1 MKSRFKVLGVM
12 SAVLLLFAMGGAAS
26 ADNAASINIAVS
38 YPCEADQ
45 NPCDTGVAVS
55 RPGEPDFLDDGFG
68 GDVVN
73 VYITLLDAAGNP
85 ATAGP
90 NGESLASLTGRLTT
104 QLGAEDYA
112 VEPNRFLKDDAN
124 VSFAG
129 KASARANIDY
139 TGAMAGVDPLNVDI
153 TGAKPLTATANVNV
167 IAPDAE
173 GLVVRTCG
181 AAAPNYKLYDEIDED
196 CWNNGKEATAG
207 DSIPVT
213 VIAGVAHGLFTTAP
227 NLEGKKITVEAYAD
241 YDRSESLSEDEESE
255 PVATAT
261 FTMTNGIAQGNMVIN
276 SAGPA
281 GLDVVF
287 IATCEDSEGETIETE
302 WLDGVEMIPGNPA
315 KIVVGADPYENGN
328 LIVPAEE
335 NCVTVLDDADECP
348 SQGTPTLIR
357 LFLVDAL
364 GNAVYADEDVTVKGA
379 LDGILAE
386 QLTGCDT
393 VTIPSEG
400 YTRACPLYDDEEDV
414 AGSIVIGPLP
424 FTSPGLTGTTLSV
437 YLLPA
442 SDCGKLDMQVEVEA
456 KAPVKAGD
464 TVTLTI
470 NSDSE
475 TTKVV
480 TPGDDLIISAG
491 GLLLSSSDFA
501 SATGTLLINNVL
513 DADNKKAGIQVPV
526 KIYSAGENVCIT
538 VRDLDKCG
546 AEATTAVCITEIEPG
561 DPANLAVVD
570 VGKFAATKSALD
582 KPGKYVGTEP
592 IVISSYI
599 IADGATRTIILD
611 DADEGCCD
619 LQLWDA
625 YTNTTDC
632 VPELECTTDSGFALP
647 VEIGECGV
655 RVAFAKGAVGTT
667 VTVTCGVNI
676 DADPELDLTRTFQL
690 TKIVS
695 EIPEGPEEPSG
706 AATALSVVKEGPQ
719 AQNGAQIN
727 PLPGGE
733 AIIKVLPNGELGAP
747 VNVQISFG
755 SGSVAGAELRNLD
768 GSVINLPLTITLTP
782 ANFAKRYV
790 VYAPTA
796 GQVVVNVTEVS
807 ATGLAAGTGTVVF
820 GAACE
825 VAITPASPTVGQGG
839 TLQLSATTTCEGAP
853 TAGTYT
859 WELLES
865 ACTSSG
871 AVAANGLYSAPATA
885 DAGGCTETV
894 RVTDTANGNVTAD
907 VIINVSECTPVVK
920 ITGNTSLT
928 VGASQI
934 YTAATTCGDA
944 QLTGTYSW
952 ELNGAAV
959 GTGNSY
965 TFNATAAG
973 SNTLK
978 VTDTTNDV
986 TATVTITVSSVSACS
1001 INVVQEQVARSRW
1014 IPLPAIITI
1023 VGDDTDITLATRVN
1037 YAPAKSPL
1045 SVIKMGKLVFKN
1057 IQTIQQPVLIM
1068 PSILT
1073 FVGFDGSSETVTV
1086 TLTNGGCNTA
1096 SDTFTIE
1103 MLPII
1108 LDKK

>member
-38 YPCEADQ
+38 YPCLEEQ
-45 NPCDTGVAVS
+45 NPCDTEAAVS
-55 RPGEPDFLDDGFG
+55 RYSR

-90 NGESLASLTGRLTT
+90 NGEALATLRGSLTS
-104 QLGAEDYA
+104 QLARGESIEA
-112 VEPNRFLKDDAN
+112 NRFLLDDAN

-139 TGAMAGVDPLNVDI
+139 TRAMAGVDPLNVYI
-153 TGAKPLTATANVNV
+153 SGAKPLTATANVNV
-167 IAPDAE
+167 VAPDAE

-181 AAAPNYKLYDEIDED
+181 AAAPEYDLYDDLGGG
-196 CWNNGKEATAG
+196 CWNNDKTEKAG
-207 DSIPVT
+207 ASIPVT
-213 VIAGVAHGLFTTAP
+213 VIAGIETGVFTTAP
-227 NLEGKKITVEAYAD
+227 NLEGRQITVKAYAD
-241 YDRSESLSEDEESE
+241 YDGNFDISEGEED

-261 FTMTNGIAQGNMVIN
+261 FTMTNGIAQGNITVN
-276 SAGPA
+276 SGGPE
-281 GLDVVF
+281 GLDVIFV
-287 IATCEDSEGETIETE
+287 ATAEDDQGDSLDTE
-302 WLDGVEMIPGNPA
+302 NIDGVTMESGDA
-315 KIVVGADPYENGN
+315 VAIVVGDDPFENGN
-328 LIVPAEE
+328 LIVPAED
-335 NCVTVLDDADECP
+335 NCVSVLDDAGECAGP
-348 SQGTPTLIR
+348 ATPALIN
-357 LFLVDAL
+357 LVVVDAL
-364 GNAVYADEDVTVKGA
+364 GNAVAVEETVTVKGT
-379 LDGILAE
+379 LDGVLAD
-386 QLTGCDT
+386 QLAGCEST
-393 VTIPSEG
+393 EISG
-400 YTRACPLYDDEEDV
+400 YARSCALYDADESG
-414 AGSIVIGPLP
+414 AGSIVIGPVS
-424 FTSPGLTGTTLSV
+424 FRAEGLTGTSLSV
-437 YLLPA
+437 HLLPA
-442 SDCGKLDMQVEVEA
+442 RDCHELDMQVSVPTDEI
-456 KAPVKAGD
+456 PAGKK
-464 TVTLTI
+464 VTLTVD
-470 NSDSE
+470 SDGAID
-475 TTKVV
+475 VV

-491 GLLLSSSDFA
+491 GLLLSSDGFA
-501 SATGTLLINNVL
+501 SATSTLQINNVL
-513 DADNKKAGIQVPV
+513 DADAAKPGIQIPIQ
-526 KIYSAGENVCIT
+526 IYGASEDEVCVT
-538 VRDLDKCG
+538 VQDLDKCG
-546 AEATTAVCITEIEPG
+546 ATATTVSCIEAINPG
-561 DPANLAVVD
+561 DPANLAVVGL
-570 VGKFAATKSALD
+570 GKHVKSDSVLD
-582 KPGKYVGTEP
+582 KPGSYAGTAP
-592 IVISSYI
+592 IVIDSYI
-599 IADGATRTIILD
+599 IADGATYNTILD
-611 DADEGCCD
+611 GDDGCCD
-619 LQLWDA
+619 LQVWDEF
-625 YTNTTDC
+625 TNIETC
-632 VPELECTTDSGFALP
+632 EPNIQCSSDSGFALP
-647 VEIGECGV
+647 VEVSGCAV
-655 RVAFAKGAVGTT
+655 RVAFASGAVGTT
-667 VTVTCGVNI
+667 AIVTCGV
-676 DADPELDLTRTFQL
+676 DTDGDGTLDLTRTFQL
-690 TKIVS
+690 TNIVK
-695 EIPEGPEEPSG
+695 EEPADPEAPSE

-719 AQNGAQIN
+719 SQNGAQIN

-733 AIIKVLPNGELGAP
+733 AIVKILPNGLIEDP
-747 VNVQISFG
+747 VNVRIDFG
-755 SGSVAGAELRNLD
+755 VGSVAGAELRNLD
-768 GSVINLPLTITLTP
+768 GTPVLLPVTITLTSTGP
-782 ANFAKRYV
+782 AKRYIV
-790 VYAPTA
+790 SAPAA